1 MSLDAIKQVTETHIM
16 THLRLEQA
24 GLEAKKIVSDAE
36 RAGRERLEQARAA
49 AEAQVKLYMKDAED
63 RASKHAEQ
71 VMEETRAACGKLRQ
85 EAEGRMAQAA
95 ALIVGRVVNV

>member
-1 MSLDAIKQVTETHIM
+1 
-16 THLRLEQA
+16 
-24 GLEAKKIVSDAE
+24 
-36 RAGRERLEQARAA
+36 
-49 AEAQVKLYMKDAED
+49 MKDAED